1 MYFILGMLNTILMN
15 FKRLHLLLLIPVL
28 FVIDLYAQN
37 GGNTEDSYK
46 YIVKK
51 VTIRGKT
58 NINQFSFNYDTNHIA
73 FFNANDDEKY
83 SGYSKQMVKIDLP
96 VKAFD
101 SNNPSMNHDFY
112 ALMKSSEFP
121 EITVGIQ
128 RGQLKEMFINSSPD
142 LLNFHIQMA
151 GVEKV
156 VTGDYSYTL
165 RSPGKLNLEGVMY
178 LQLDDFSLEP
188 PQKMLGLV
196 QVDNTIF
203 INFDILL
210 YQR

>member
-1 MYFILGMLNTILMN
+1 MN
-15 FKRLHLLLLIPVL
+15 FNRFNLLLLIPVI
-28 FVIDLYAQN
+28 FAIDLYAQN
-37 GGNTEDSYK
+37 GGNTEDSFK
-46 YIVKK
+46 YIVKE

-58 NINQFSFNYDTNHIA
+58 NINQFSFNYDTNHITY
-73 FFNANDDEKY
+73 FNGNDHEKY

-101 SNNPSMNHDFY
+101 SNNPTMNQDFY

-121 EITVGIQ
+121 EITVGIP
-128 RGQLKEMFINSSPD
+128 RSQLEKMFINRSKE
-142 LLNFHIQMA
+142 LLIFYIKMA
-151 GVEKV
+151 GMEKV

-165 RSPGKLNLEGVMY
+165 SSPGKLNLEGVMH
-178 LQLDDFSLEP
+178 LQLDDFSLDP